1 MEKDKSAVKDIIIS
15 SSFFSRYFS
24 FQGEQEKNKIMK
36 LYNHTANIKAGL
48 FILGVSLVVGLLAY
62 TQRLVNNLREDN
74 KKIIFNKIK
83 FINIKKKDF
92 NNIIKQKGLFVFPSG
107 PGLATIENEF
117 KYLESLRNSDY
128 VFFDSGY
135 LVILLKILTIFL
147 YNYSIQKLI

>member
-1 MEKDKSAVKDIIIS
+1 M
-15 SSFFSRYFS
+15 
-24 FQGEQEKNKIMK
+24 
-36 LYNHTANIKAGL
+36 
-48 FILGVSLVVGLLAY
+48 
-62 TQRLVNNLREDN
+62 

-135 LVILLKILTIFL
+135 LVILLKILKKINVNKFSGYFFLKLLFDRFKKKIILKYYLLIQVPHFQKKIEIFF
-147 YNYSIQKLI
+147 